1 MTNALYNY
9 KFRLVARYNRVSKEG
24 VMDYDVVEN
33 VIIYFL
39 LAAMLCMIAGVL
51 WLIWLFGLGPDGPP
65 SDQTKSPEDG
75 RYD

>member
-1 MTNALYNY
+1 
-9 KFRLVARYNRVSKEG
+9 
-24 VMDYDVVEN
+24 MDYDVVEN